1 MTDFSHASFRKY
13 PLIGI
18 LRGYNKANTTA
29 IVEAYIAA
37 GLTTL
42 EITLNTPAALEI
54 IESMASR
61 YSDSLNIGAGTVC
74 SIDQMENALN
84 AGAGFIVTPI
94 LNTEIVHRCR
104 KIEVPVFPGAF
115 SPTEIYNAW
124 EAGANMVKVFPAN
137 AFGPEYIMQVKAPL
151 DSIKLL
157 PTGGI
162 SLDNIPAYMDAGADG
177 FGLGSSL
184 FRDDFIN
191 NGKWSAL
198 EQHFKKF
205 AALYSPAPE

>member
-1 MTDFSHASFRKY
+1 MTDFSHASFQKY

-18 LRGYNKANTTA
+18 LRGYNKANTSA
-29 IVEAYIAA
+29 IAEAYIAA

-54 IESMASR
+54 IESIASR
-61 YSDSLNIGAGTVC
+61 YSGSLNIGAGTVC
-74 SIDQMENALN
+74 SINEMENALN
-84 AGAGFIVTPI
+84 AGAGFIVTPV
-94 LNTEIVHRCR
+94 LNTEIIHRCR
-104 KIEVPVFPGAF
+104 KINVPVFPGAL

-137 AFGPEYIMQVKAPL
+137 SFGPEYIKQVKAPL
-151 DSIKLL
+151 DNIKLL

-162 SLDNIPAYMDAGADG
+162 SLDNIAAYRDAGADG

-184 FRDDFIN
+184 FRDDLIG
-191 NGKWSAL
+191 NGQWAAL
-198 EQHFKKF
+198 ENHFRKF
-205 AALYSPAPE
+205 AALYPGL